1 MEPLTIIAIFVALF
15 FAFWNGFTDAANAIS
30 TVVATRAL
38 KPLQA
43 VALSAVGNFAGIFLG
58 VEVAKTIG
66 KGIIAGDIVSAEL
79 VLAALIG
86 GLLWDVFTYYIAVPV
101 SESHVLI
108 GGLMGAGIAAGGVS
122 VVNLIGIRDKVV
134 IPMILSP
141 VGAFI
146 IAFLFAVV
154 MIRML
159 HRFSASRVNFVF
171 RYLQI
176 VSSFF
181 FSVTHGANDAQKTVG
196 LITAV
201 LLYTGVIASFNVP
214 LWVVFASHA
223 AISLGTFPGGW
234 RIVRTMGMKITKLRA
249 FHGFAAETS
258 AALILA
264 TTAHYG
270 FPVSTTHAISGSIM
284 GVGAT
289 KRFSAVRW
297 GVARKIVA
305 TWIVTI
311 PMAAFFAFFVYKA
324 LVLFV

>member
-1 MEPLTIIAIFVALF
+1 MEPLTVIAISVALF

-43 VALSAVGNFAGIFLG
+43 VALSAAGNFAGIFLG

-66 KGIIAGDIVSAEL
+66 KGIVDSNIVSADL

-86 GLLWDVFTYYIAVPV
+86 GLIWDVFTYYIAVPV

-108 GGLMGAGIAAGGVS
+108 GGLVGAGIAAGGFS
-122 VVNLIGIRDKVV
+122 VVNLAGIRDRVV
-134 IPMILSP
+134 VPMILSP
-141 VGAFI
+141 AVALVV
-146 IAFLFAVV
+146 AFLFAGL
-154 MIRML
+154 MMRGL
-159 HRFSASRVNFVF
+159 RRFSAEKVNGAFK
-171 RYLQI
+171 YLQI
-176 VSSFF
+176 CSSFF

-201 LLYTGVIASFNVP
+201 LLYAGVLTSFSVP
-214 LWVVFASHA
+214 LWVILAAHA
-223 AISLGTFPGGW
+223 AISIGTFFGGW
-234 RIVRTMGMKITKLRA
+234 RIVKTMGMRITDLKP
-249 FHGFAAETS
+249 FQGFVAETS

-264 TTAHYG
+264 ATASHG

-289 KRFSAVRW
+289 KRLSAVRW
-297 GVARKIVA
+297 GVARKIIA

-311 PMAAFFAFFVYKA
+311 PMAALFAFFVYKGFA
-324 LVLFV
+324 FVF